1 MRVIK
6 GTIVGWAA
14 SLFLGASL
22 CAQIT
27 QHVIPAGGRAPASP
41 FDVLTVGEP
50 AVHGAVGG
58 FRGFGF
64 VHTVPWD
71 FLSPRTTLA
80 IGTPQAT
87 GPGGAP
93 AGALFLS
100 GQTLLNLTSMDDAS
114 QLDDALGSG
123 VAFQE
128 LWVDGQLRFHFDN
141 AAPGVGQAFSSS
153 FTLTDAD
160 GLHTL
165 EYFS

>member
-1 MRVIK
+1 MRTFK
-6 GTIVGWAA
+6 GMVVGWAA
-14 SLFLGASL
+14 SLLL
-22 CAQIT
+22 CTGLYAQIT
-27 QHVIPAGGRAPASP
+27 HHVIPAGGAVGAGQVS
-41 FDVLTVGEP
+41 VLTVGEP
-50 AVHGAVGG
+50 AVHGAVGA

-64 VHTVPWD
+64 VHTVAWD
-71 FLSPRTTLA
+71 FLSPRTALA
-80 IGTPQAT
+80 IDTPQAT
-87 GPGGAP
+87 GPGGTP
-93 AGALFLS
+93 GGALFIT
-100 GQTLLNLTSMDDAS
+100 GQTILNLTSMDDAS